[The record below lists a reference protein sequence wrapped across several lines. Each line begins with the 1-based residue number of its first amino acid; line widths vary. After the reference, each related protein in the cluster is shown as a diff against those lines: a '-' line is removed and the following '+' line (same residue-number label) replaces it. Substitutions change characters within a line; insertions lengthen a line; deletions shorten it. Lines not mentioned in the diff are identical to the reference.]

1 MAAQGPVDAGI
12 ELFQRDVAVAG
23 PVFAQV
29 MIEAQVYED
38 AGIAAQCRRELPAQL
53 PDDGV
58 TVGKSV
64 YRPVQPDALFD
75 ARRQVAAQRAFVIV
89 PLQAARHPLR
99 VGPGELEVGQEIHG

>member
-12 ELFQRDVAVAG
+12 EFVQRDIAEPG

-29 MIEAQVYED
+29 MVEAQVYED
-38 AGIAAQCRRELPAQL
+38 AGIAAQSRWKLPAQL
-53 PDDGV
+53 PDGGV
-58 TVGKSV
+58 TVGKGV

-75 ARRQVAAQRAFVIV
+75 SRRQIAAQRAFVIV

-99 VGPGELEVGQEIHG
+99 VGPGELEVGQEVHG